1 VDLRFYDSITISAV
15 RR

>member
-1 VDLRFYDSITISAV
+1 VDLRFYDSIAISAV